1 MYKVEIYVSV
11 FLCMLIMLMKLGN
24 YLCSFLH
31 AQKVEVCLQIV
42 SVVFCSLSP
51 APHASFCAHFII
63 EEFFIDEV
71 TKLCMIRWPFPFFD
85 LLMNYLLMGCEIVVP
100 SSCIVHHQT

>member
-1 MYKVEIYVSV
+1 MIYVVFSV
-11 FLCMLIMLMKLGN
+11 HKKLKFACRLCRW
-24 YLCSFLH
+24 Y
-31 AQKVEVCLQIV
+31 
-42 SVVFCSLSP
+42 FCSLSP
-51 APHASFCAHFII
+51 APHASFSAHFII

-71 TKLCMIRWPFPFFD
+71 TKLCMILWPLPFFD